1 LKASLIL
8 HDVNSKDIRKQEIEA
23 FKNGDIDILFV
34 YNMLLTGFDA
44 PRLKKL
50 YLARV
55 VKNHNLLQTLTRVN
69 RPYKKHRFGFVVDFA
84 DITKEFKETN
94 ENYFQ
99 ELQQE
104 LGDEMQ
110 NYSNLFKSKEEIEHD
125 VLEIKEKLF
134 QYDMKN
140 AENFR
145 LQMDDIKDKK
155 QLADLIKVLQNA
167 RELKNIIRLQGED
180 ELLDLLDFYKLNQLL
195 KEVQRRLDTLN
206 LVDSINNENDNTNL
220 INTALEDIFFQ
231 FTKISKKK

>member
-1 LKASLIL
+1 
-8 HDVNSKDIRKQEIEA
+8 
-23 FKNGDIDILFV
+23 
-34 YNMLLTGFDA
+34 MLLTGFDA

-69 RPYKKHRFGFVVDFA
+69 HSHKKHRFGFVVDFA

-134 QYDMKN
+134 QYDPKN
-140 AENFR
+140 VENFR

-167 RELKNIIRLQGED
+167 RELKKYHPITG
-180 ELLDLLDFYKLNQLL
+180 
-195 KEVQRRLDTLN
+195 RR
-206 LVDSINNENDNTNL
+206 
-220 INTALEDIFFQ
+220 
-231 FTKISKKK
+231 